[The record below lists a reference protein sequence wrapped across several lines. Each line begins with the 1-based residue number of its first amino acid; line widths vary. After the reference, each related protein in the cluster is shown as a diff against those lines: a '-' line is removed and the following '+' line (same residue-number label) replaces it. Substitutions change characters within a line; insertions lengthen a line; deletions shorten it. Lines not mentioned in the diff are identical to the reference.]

1 MFNFRLAAVV
11 ILLQYSPCIY
21 AGGSCQ
27 ENIYLEVG
35 KQGVVSCDFENF
47 DIIGW
52 INGDGNVRDTSP
64 FIYIEGSKIYGRGYR
79 SGDYD
84 MHPNG
89 SLIINEVKLKNEFN
103 YTVLLVPPG
112 GGNEYFKVPVKV
124 YVPPDPGYPVVNGRT
139 NQVVI
144 HGKTRGFINCS
155 MTGIRPRV
163 DLEWVASPDEISL
176 NSSHRVTDN
185 SDGTYNTYLNSS
197 YKVVNSPTGRVSSK
211 CRVAGDLAAFIPL
224 ETTVYL
230 LLEQRF
236 PVLNGLANQQH
247 VVLDVNREGELTC
260 SMDKV
265 LQDVSLELVTIFPD
279 SSDEILLD
287 NKYNITVNGDDTV
300 NITLTSRF
308 QVLSDSTQ
316 HFTLKCRVS
325 GQAADKY
332 PEATTVELL
341 VTESFPV
348 VNGLANQQHVVLHVN
363 REGELTF
370 SMDKVSQ
377 DVSLELVTIF
387 PDSSDEILLDNRNNS
402 TANEDGT
409 VNITLTSKFRVL
421 KRSIRHFTLQCR
433 VTGQAADKYPE
444 ATTVELLVTESFPV
458 INGLA
463 NQQHVVL
470 DVNREGELTCSMD
483 KVSQD
488 VSLELV
494 NIIPDSSDEILLDSK
509 NKITANGD
517 DTVNITLTSKFRVL
531 SASIQ
536 HFTLQC
542 RVSGQAADKYPEATT
557 VELFVLESFPVVNGL
572 ANQQHVVLDVNRE
585 DELTCSMDKV
595 SQDVSLELVTT
606 FPDSSDEILLDNK
619 NHITVNEDD
628 TVNITLTSSIRV
640 LSDSTQHFILKCRV
654 SGQAEDKY
662 PKATTVELLVT
673 ESFPVVNGLA
683 NQQHVVLDVNREG
696 ELTCSMDKVSQ
707 DVSLELVTIFPDS
720 SDEILLDNEN
730 KITVNGNDTVNITLT
745 SSFRVLSDSTQH
757 FILQCRVSGQ
767 AADKYPEATTVEL
780 LVTETT
786 SMLPVPV
793 IDGCYSQSE
802 ACTLMMTTEGT
813 ITCSV
818 KGVPHHY
825 DLNLDLYTLPDLR
838 CLSLI
843 TDRIDTHRSGY
854 YDIITSCR
862 YIVDETFIDT
872 MVHCFLS
879 GTDRNIQP
887 VNSTV
892 KAKVMWQAE
901 SMLPVPVID
910 GCYSQPEAC
919 TLRMTTEETITC
931 SVKGV
936 PHNYDLNLD
945 LYTLPDLLCLSPI
958 TVRIDTH
965 PGYDIITS
973 CRYNVD
979 EPIMET
985 TVHCFLSGT
994 DRNIQPVNSTV
1005 KAKIM
1010 WQATSMLPVPV
1021 IDGCYG
1027 QPEAC
1032 TLMMTTEETITCSVK
1047 GVPLYYE
1054 LNLDLYTLPDLLCL
1068 SPITNRIDTH
1078 RSGYYDI
1085 ITSCRYI
1092 VDETFIDTMVHCF
1105 LSGTDRNIQPV
1116 NSTVKAKVI
1125 WQDQDSEGCRKCEET
1140 DQDWEDRIGW
1150 PQTVN
1155 TVILV
1160 FLTIEMNLILLM
1172 CLKHKDY
1179 VRKFYRSCVNSTQ
1192 RKDLEE
1198 AGAADNQNVQE
1209 MQPLKEQESLTDSG
1223 LSYSPNSSTASG
1235 DLTEQVANT
1244 AQNFEADVC

>member
-673 ESFPVVNGLA
+673 E
-683 NQQHVVLDVNREG
+683 
-696 ELTCSMDKVSQ
+696 
-707 DVSLELVTIFPDS
+707 
-720 SDEILLDNEN
+720 
-730 KITVNGNDTVNITLT
+730 
-745 SSFRVLSDSTQH
+745 
-757 FILQCRVSGQ
+757 
-767 AADKYPEATTVEL
+767 
-780 LVTETT
+780 TT

-1209 MQPLKEQESLTDSG
+1209 MQPLQPVNNKDNIEAGCAHCSHFWEMRTKLLNLLKVRDSFSDSG
-1223 LSYSPNSSTASG
+1223 VSSSPSSSTASG
-1235 DLTEQVANT
+1235 DSREQERRNS
-1244 AQNFEADVC
+1244 QHIEC

>member
-444 ATTVELLVTESFPV
+444 ATTVELLVTENFPV
-458 INGLA
+458 INGLVH
-463 NQQHVVL
+463 QQHIVL
-470 DVNREGELTCSMD
+470 EVSREDKLTCTMNR
-483 KVSQD
+483 VSQTMVLEWVFIPP
-488 VSLELV
+488 VS
-494 NIIPDSSDEILLDSK
+494 PDEISIENELSK
-509 NKITANGD
+509 TDNRDGTS
-517 DTVNITLTSKFRVL
+517 NITLSSSFCVL
-531 SASIQ
+531 SQSIQ
-536 HFTLQC
+536 HVTLEC
-542 RVSGQAADKYPEATT
+542 RVVDENDGSQHDVTT
-557 VELFVLESFPVVNGL
+557 VELLFDNNFPVVNGL
-572 ANQQHVVLDVNRE
+572 DHQQHIVLEVSREDKLTCTMKRVSQTMVLEWVFTPPVSPDEISMDNELSKTDNRDGTSNITLSSSFRVLSQSIHHVTLECRVVDENDGSQHDVTTVELLFDNNVPVVNGLVHQQHVVLNVNRE
-585 DELTCSMDKV
+585 DKLTCSMNRV
-595 SQDVSLELVTT
+595 SQTMVLKWVFTPPVS
-606 FPDSSDEILLDNK
+606 PDEISIENELSKTDNRDG
-619 NHITVNEDD
+619 TS
-628 TVNITLTSSIRV
+628 NITLSSSFRV
-640 LSDSTQHFILKCRV
+640 LSQSIHHVTLECRV
-654 SGQAEDKY
+654 VDENDGSQHDV
-662 PKATTVELLVT
+662 TTVELLFDKN
-673 ESFPVVNGLA
+673 FPVVNGLVH
-683 NQQHVVLDVNREG
+683 QQHVVLNVNREDK
-696 ELTCSMDKVSQ
+696 LTCTMNRVSQ
-707 DVSLELVTIFPDS
+707 TMVLEWVFTPPVSHNEISIENELSKT
-720 SDEILLDNEN
+720 DNRDDG
-730 KITVNGNDTVNITLT
+730 TSNITLS
-745 SSFRVLSDSTQH
+745 SSFRVLSQSIHHVT
-757 FILQCRVSGQ
+757 LECRVVDENDGSQ
-767 AADKYPEATTVEL
+767 HDVTTVEL
-780 LVTETT
+780 LFDKTT
-786 SMLPVPV
+786 DQEVESLL
-793 IDGCYSQSE
+793 SWQS
-802 ACTLMMTTEGT
+802 
-813 ITCSV
+813 
-818 KGVPHHY
+818 
-825 DLNLDLYTLPDLR
+825 NL
-838 CLSLI
+838 
-843 TDRIDTHRSGY
+843 
-854 YDIITSCR
+854 
-862 YIVDETFIDT
+862 
-872 MVHCFLS
+872 
-879 GTDRNIQP
+879 
-887 VNSTV
+887 
-892 KAKVMWQAE
+892 
-901 SMLPVPVID
+901 
-910 GCYSQPEAC
+910 
-919 TLRMTTEETITC
+919 
-931 SVKGV
+931 
-936 PHNYDLNLD
+936 
-945 LYTLPDLLCLSPI
+945 
-958 TVRIDTH
+958 
-965 PGYDIITS
+965 
-973 CRYNVD
+973 
-979 EPIMET
+979 T
-985 TVHCFLSGT
+985 TVL
-994 DRNIQPVNSTV
+994 
-1005 KAKIM
+1005 
-1010 WQATSMLPVPV
+1010 
-1021 IDGCYG
+1021 
-1027 QPEAC
+1027 
-1032 TLMMTTEETITCSVK
+1032 
-1047 GVPLYYE
+1047 
-1054 LNLDLYTLPDLLCL
+1054 
-1068 SPITNRIDTH
+1068 
-1078 RSGYYDI
+1078 
-1085 ITSCRYI
+1085 
-1092 VDETFIDTMVHCF
+1092 
-1105 LSGTDRNIQPV
+1105 
-1116 NSTVKAKVI
+1116 
-1125 WQDQDSEGCRKCEET
+1125 
-1140 DQDWEDRIGW
+1140 
-1150 PQTVN
+1150 
-1155 TVILV
+1155 LV
-1160 FLTIEMNLILLM
+1160 FLVVNVIIFWLIFVYLV
-1172 CLKHKDY
+1172 KRHKNFA
-1179 VRKFYRSCVNSTQ
+1179 RKYHKVFANPGYQT
-1192 RKDLEE
+1192 DLEE
-1198 AGAADNQNVQE
+1198 AGAAEHSSRQEEEIPLQPANNEDNIDVTSQN
-1209 MQPLKEQESLTDSG
+1209 KEILQKCTTLISLLETLTDSG
-1223 LSYSPNSSTASG
+1223 LSSSLNSSMASETFG
-1235 DLTEQVANT
+1235 NYKH
-1244 AQNFEADVC
+1244 